1 MSLTIEKIRDAPSD
15 ADLLRLLQSELNL
28 LFPPESR
35 RDVTVFLSKLQ
46 TVPAGLRAMAATFE
60 LDVSM
65 ALDDLAWHFVN
76 YPNLD
81 WYEETLQGLRE
92 LEASEAAELF
102 EKAFAIVEPHW
113 NKLGEV
119 AVAENEKFGA
129 IHDWLNATGIEKQMD
144 PLDDRM
150 WKLLGQWPDTG
161 LMQYWITYARKYPER
176 CVTATE

>member
-1 MSLTIEKIRDAPSD
+1 MEQIRDTRSD

-35 RDVTVFLSKLQ
+35 RDVPVFLSKLQ

-76 YPNLD
+76 YPNLE

-92 LEASEAAELF
+92 LEAREAAELF
-102 EKAFAIVEPHW
+102 EKTFSIVQPYWTE
-113 NKLGEV
+113 LGDEV
-119 AVAENEKFGA
+119 QSKNSHDK
-129 IHDWLNATGIEKQMD
+129 HDWLNKTGIQRQID
-144 PLDDRM
+144 PLDDQM
-150 WKLLGQWPDTG
+150 WTLLGQWPKEG
-161 LMQYWITYARKYPER
+161 LMHYWLTYARKYPER
-176 CVTATE
+176 CIEAN

>member
-1 MSLTIEKIRDAPSD
+1 MALTIQQIRDASSD
-15 ADLLRLLQSELNL
+15 EDLLRLLQTELNL

-35 RDVTVFLSKLQ
+35 RDVPVFLSKLQ

-76 YPNLD
+76 YPHLD

-92 LEASEAAELF
+92 LEVGEAAELF

-113 NKLGEV
+113 DKMGEV
-119 AVAENEKFGA
+119 AKDEKFGA
-129 IHDWLNATGIEKQMD
+129 IHDWLNATGLQKQID
-144 PLDDRM
+144 PLDDQMR
-150 WKLLGQWPDTG
+150 KLLDQWPETG
-161 LMQYWITYARKYPER
+161 LMHYWMVYARKYPAR
-176 CVTATE
+176 CVQTN